1 MDTQRD
7 DHVLDI
13 DDLERKADKLIRL
26 ILSMCE
32 DRIRACAKGDARASS
47 LANAAI
53 AAQNA
58 IYTFLALAR
67 IR

>member
-1 MDTQRD
+1 METQRN

-13 DDLERKADKLIRL
+13 DDLERKADELIRL

-32 DRIRACAKGDARASS
+32 DRILASAKGDYRASS

-58 IYTFLALAR
+58 IHTFLALAR